1 MVYFI
6 HFPFQSDASYL
17 SKKAGLKN
25 YQNFNEEN
33 LTKLVL
39 AVKSGNL
46 IYAISKSAIDIKEKN
61 SKKKLM
67 VRQDFVTLQRKYLQ
81 VCWMNLPNGECLL
94 TEWIHSVHPP
104 PLSWEVGW
112 GGVRG

>member
-46 IYAISKSAIDIKEKN
+46 IYVISKSAIDIKEKN
-61 SKKKLM
+61 SKKKADGKTRLC
-67 VRQDFVTLQRKYLQ
+67 DS
-81 VCWMNLPNGECLL
+81 
-94 TEWIHSVHPP
+94 TEEIFASMLDEFAKWRM
-104 PLSWEVGW
+104 PLDRVDS
-112 GGVRG
+112 